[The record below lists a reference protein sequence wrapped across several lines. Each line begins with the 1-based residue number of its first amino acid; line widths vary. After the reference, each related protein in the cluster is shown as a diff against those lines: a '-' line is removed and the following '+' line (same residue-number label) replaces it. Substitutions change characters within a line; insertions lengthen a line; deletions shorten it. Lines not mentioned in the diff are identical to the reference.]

1 MCLSFKDNSRGNTR
15 VLKNFLFV
23 PLTPNFAR
31 GKWASL
37 VFNEKAKFEFIPS
50 MRITCAE
57 APLLNSS
64 LGHKEQVF
72 SKPAQPFSSLVYQ
85 KVLEACSGIAVYFIL
100 TIRLTI

>member
-15 VLKNFLFV
+15 VLKTLFV

-57 APLLNSS
+57 APLS
-64 LGHKEQVF
+64 E
-72 SKPAQPFSSLVYQ
+72 
-85 KVLEACSGIAVYFIL
+85 FIL
-100 TIRLTI
+100 RA